1 MTDKNKVI
9 TDEQA
14 DESIKSLSAG
24 QIVPAIEFF
33 KAREA
38 GEINGNTVFHK
49 SGSKPVDGTEI
60 SILRVIVEHP
70 MLPSSQ
76 YPKLAGIGPNTFKKV
91 RPILKDKGFISE
103 HKLQANARGRSA
115 ILLGPTEQGKQYLSD
130 YDNNKRNG

>member
-14 DESIKSLSAG
+14 DESIESLSAG

-38 GEINGNTVFHK
+38 GEINSNAVFHK
-49 SGSKPVDGTEI
+49 SGPKPIDDTEI
-60 SILRVIVEHP
+60 KLLRVIVEHP
-70 MLPSSQ
+70 MQSSSQ
-76 YPKLAGIGPNTFKKV
+76 YPKLAGISPNTFKKV
-91 RPILKDKGFISE
+91 RPILKDKGFIDE
-103 HKLQANARGRSA
+103 HKLQTNALGRSA

>member
-1 MTDKNKVI
+1 MTNQNKTI

-24 QIVPAIEFF
+24 PVVRADEFF

-38 GEINGNTVFHK
+38 GEINDNGVSHK
-49 SGSKPVDGTEI
+49 SKSKSVDETEI
-60 SILRVIVEHP
+60 TILRIIVEHP
-70 MLPSSQ
+70 MRPSSQ
-76 YPKLAGIGPNTFKKV
+76 YPKLAGISPNTFKKI
-91 RPILKDKGFISE
+91 RPILKDKGFIDE

-115 ILLGPTEQGKQYLSD
+115 ILLGPTEQGKKYLSD